1 MLKPASNTS
10 EFSLQPSALILL
22 DHAGQSAAATDAA
35 RQLIDEAMAVGAL
48 IGAVRTPEENADAAK
63 AQLALKSV
71 RKQIESAYR
80 AAKDPLVKLGRAC
93 DQTFQA
99 LVLEIDREDGRIGQ
113 LAGAFA
119 LAERRRVAAE
129 NELAKAQMAKLET
142 EKHAAIAAT
151 SDPVKQSQVLED
163 FSRRAAV
170 EVPPPSAPTRAPGQ
184 KIREDWDINVQNI
197 IETAKWALMTSRWD
211 VLHIEIRLGVVKE
224 LLNGGMTAIPGLD
237 CKRVAKAGVVLPP
250 AQKAID
256 V

>member
-1 MLKPASNTS
+1 MNGSETS
-10 EFSLQPSALILL
+10 AFNLQHSALILI

-35 RQLIDEAMAVGAL
+35 QQLIEEALAVGAL
-48 IGAVRTPEENADAAK
+48 IGAVRTPEENEDAAK

-99 LVLEIDREDGRIGQ
+99 LVNEIDHEDGRIGH
-113 LAGAFA
+113 LVEEFA
-119 LAERRRVAAE
+119 MAERRRVAAE
-129 NELAKAQMAKLET
+129 QALAKEKMDKLEA

-151 SDPVKQSQVLED
+151 PDPVQQSNLLEH
-163 FSRRAAV
+163 FSRRAAM
-170 EVPPPSAPTRAPGQ
+170 EAPAPAAPSRAPGQ
-184 KIREDWDINVQNI
+184 KIREDWDIKVQDI

-211 VLHIEIRLGVVKE
+211 VIKIEVRLSVVKE
-224 LLNGGMTAIPGLD
+224 LLNGGMRKIPGLD
-237 CKRVAKAGVVLPP
+237 CKLVPKAGVVLPA